1 MVRTA
6 HVKHFAAINHKKSS
20 GFHTIISDHLKLHK
34 SIPYRPQFY
43 PDNTM
48 YIVATPT
55 VRIVLIRTVSPE
67 STEILYVQKNA
78 KGHFKAGLNA
88 RTWSKNNHVH

>member
-1 MVRTA
+1 MNGTA

-20 GFHTIISDHLKLHK
+20 GFHTIIWDHLKLHK

-48 YIVATPT
+48 YIVAATT
-55 VRIVLIRTVSPE
+55 VWIVLIRTVSPE
-67 STEILYVQKNA
+67 SREIL
-78 KGHFKAGLNA
+78 
-88 RTWSKNNHVH
+88 